1 MKNPPALRSFPIDN
15 LRNRLLTSNPL
26 LVGVSIEIKDVSLVV
41 ATGDREHALGFYQP
55 FQRRVLGRPQ

>member
-15 LRNRLLTSNPL
+15 LCNRLLTPYPL
-26 LVGVSIEIKDVSLVV
+26 LVGVSIEIEDVSLVV
-41 ATGDREHALGFYQP
+41 ATGDRKDALGFYQP